1 MAEEPQYG
9 TNDAPMAESQPTTTN
24 NNLANASNN
33 NDDDASQST
42 EITTV
47 YHPIPYEGEEKEYT
61 IKFVFRPEEDQNGNV
76 AKLHYD
82 TLYTISQVYPEVKI
96 FDNRGSKL
104 NRKKLEALKTYSAYL
119 RHFDLHYSKGNE
131 SKKRKPMYIVIH
143 RFQSKVSISEI
154 RRHSAVQERL
164 KLVKAKM
171 TQHLWNENETRIAN
185 LGFFVGY
192 DPSNIPQEE
201 MIESVILEII
211 EKTNKPRN
219 KIPKFKCNYS
229 SPILFDGDNKW
240 NTKAFD
246 LQCRQHDAK
255 ALLEL
260 LQETYVQ
267 DPKFIFL

>member
-1 MAEEPQYG
+1 MAEEPQSG

-47 YHPIPYEGEEKEYT
+47 YRPIPYEGEEKEYT
-61 IKFVFRPEEDQNGNV
+61 IKFVFRPEEDQNRNV

-154 RRHSAVQERL
+154 RRHSAV
-164 KLVKAKM
+164 
-171 TQHLWNENETRIAN
+171 
-185 LGFFVGY
+185 
-192 DPSNIPQEE
+192 
-201 MIESVILEII
+201 
-211 EKTNKPRN
+211 
-219 KIPKFKCNYS
+219 
-229 SPILFDGDNKW
+229 
-240 NTKAFD
+240 
-246 LQCRQHDAK
+246 
-255 ALLEL
+255 
-260 LQETYVQ
+260 
-267 DPKFIFL
+267 